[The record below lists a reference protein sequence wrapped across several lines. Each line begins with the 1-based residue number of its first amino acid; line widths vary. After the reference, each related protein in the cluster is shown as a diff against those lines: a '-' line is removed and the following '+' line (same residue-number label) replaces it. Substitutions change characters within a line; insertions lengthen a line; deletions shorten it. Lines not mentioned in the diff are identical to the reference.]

1 MAVVATI
8 FSGSLHRIEKQIC
21 YQNMTCNGYYNSFQA
36 MRMNYREEKFKEG
49 KLREL
54 QTQEDKTMGIWAKKQ
69 LRIEQ
74 QIPTEQSPLQR
85 VRRIRNKR
93 QEEINRIHSSIANG
107 GTEHKTSEKRLSKR
121 LNSCH
126 SERELETSLEKNC
139 LASPEDDTLS
149 RTSSSSSLPIIP
161 VEKHT
166 VLTQSRSKSLPILFC
181 NPTTPPFKNKM
192 PLLPPMDQPPKTCHK
207 SKQTLANQKPPPL
220 KPNCWI

>member
-1 MAVVATI
+1 
-8 FSGSLHRIEKQIC
+8 
-21 YQNMTCNGYYNSFQA
+21 

-54 QTQEDKTMGIWAKKQ
+54 QMQEDRTMGIWAKKQ
-69 LRIEQ
+69 LRIKQ
-74 QIPTEQSPLQR
+74 QIPKEQSPLQR
-85 VRRIRNKR
+85 ARRIHNKR
-93 QEEINRIHSSIANG
+93 QEEEINRIHRSIANR

-126 SERELETSLEKNC
+126 SERELETSLEKIC
-139 LASPEDDTLS
+139 LASPEEDVTLS

-161 VEKHT
+161 VEKQT

-181 NPTTPPFKNKM
+181 NPTTPPFKNKR

-207 SKQTLANQKPPPL
+207 SKQTLANQKLSPL
-220 KPNCWI
+220 KLNCWV

>member
-1 MAVVATI
+1 
-8 FSGSLHRIEKQIC
+8 
-21 YQNMTCNGYYNSFQA
+21 
-36 MRMNYREEKFKEG
+36 MRMNYREEKFKEE

-54 QTQEDKTMGIWAKKQ
+54 QMQEDKTMGIWAKRQ

-85 VRRIRNKR
+85 ARRIRNKR
-93 QEEINRIHSSIANG
+93 QEEINRIHRSIANG

-126 SERELETSLEKNC
+126 RERELETSLEKIC
-139 LASPEDDTLS
+139 LASPEEDATLS

-161 VEKHT
+161 VEKQT
-166 VLTQSRSKSLPILFC
+166 GLQQSRSKSLPMLFY
-181 NPTTPPFKNKM
+181 NPTTPPFKNKR
-192 PLLPPMDQPPKTCHK
+192 PLLSPMDQPPKTCHK
-207 SKQTLANQKPPPL
+207 SKQTLANQKLPSL